1 MEGKQK
7 LWTKEFFGISFASF
21 FLFLNFY
28 ILLVTLP
35 IYTLDEL
42 HGNEKEIGLIVA
54 IFLVSAV
61 LCRPFSGRWIESL
74 GRKKILLISMIL
86 FFIATPFYFLA
97 NSFMFLLGL
106 RLFHGIGF
114 GMATTVTGTIAAD
127 IVPDQRRG
135 EGMGYFA
142 TFMNL
147 AMVIGPFLG
156 LTVVHYANF
165 QVLFLLCS
173 IFSFL
178 ALACALLVK
187 LPDSAKTDSK
197 VKTPFNIRDLFER
210 KALPIAISAGT
221 LAFAYSSIL
230 SFISVYAKGLGLVEA
245 ASFFFVVYAAAIILS
260 RPFTGKWFDKYG
272 ENVIIYPAILLFAIG
287 IFVLSIAHH
296 AGLFLLA
303 GAIIGLGYG
312 TLVPGLQTVALNSA
326 PPHRRGIATATFFTI
341 FDSGVGSGSFLLGIV
356 AAAVGYS
363 KLYLYLSIYIFL
375 MAGIY
380 YMLHGRHQKN
390 NRNAQLEEDQLSA

>member
-1 MEGKQK
+1 MNTQK
-7 LWTKEFFGISFASF
+7 LWTKEFLGISFSSF
-21 FLFLNFY
+21 FLFLTFY

-42 HGNEKEIGLIVA
+42 HGNEQEIGLIVA

-86 FFIATPFYFLA
+86 FFVATPFYFLA
-97 NSFMFLLGL
+97 KSFVVLLAL
-106 RLFHGIGF
+106 RFFHGIGF

-127 IVPDQRRG
+127 IVPNERRG

-156 LTVVHYANF
+156 LTVIHYSSF
-165 QVLFLLCS
+165 HVLFLLCA
-173 IFSFL
+173 IFAAL
-178 ALACALLVK
+178 ALGCALLVK
-187 LPDSAKTDSK
+187 LPAGAKKHSSVQRPKLSIHD
-197 VKTPFNIRDLFER
+197 FFEKR
-210 KALPIAISAGT
+210 ALPISLSAGS
-221 LAFAYSSIL
+221 LSFAYSSIL

-260 RPFTGKWFDKYG
+260 RPFTGKWFDRYG
-272 ENVIIYPAILLFAIG
+272 ENFIIYPSILFFAIG
-287 IFVLSIAHH
+287 MFVLSIVHSAP
-296 AGLFLLA
+296 LLLVA
-303 GAIIGLGYG
+303 GALIGLGYG

-326 PPHRRGIATATFFTI
+326 PPHRRGIATATFFTV
-341 FDSGVGSGSFLLGIV
+341 FDSGIGSGSFLLGLL
-356 AAAVGYS
+356 AAAAGYS
-363 KLYLYLSIYIFL
+363 KLYLYLSIYIL
-375 MAGIY
+375 IMGVGY
-380 YMLHGRHQKN
+380 HLLHGRKK
-390 NRNAQLEEDQLSA
+390 RGAAVEEEKLSA